1 MVRDFSLKPV
11 LHNGGEQYLE
21 DKKEYKRK
29 LIYFSPKEWEIVCKK
44 AAAVYMRTGTY
55 IRKIAVKGS
64 VKKVDLKQLNHLRMS
79 FVSIGTQ
86 LNQIAKVANST
97 QSIYAKDI
105 EEMREQ
111 FEYLREVFN
120 DYLVPLKSE
129 DILTGE

>member
-1 MVRDFSLKPV
+1 MNMK
-11 LHNGGEQYLE
+11 
-21 DKKEYKRK
+21 
-29 LIYFSPKEWEIVCKK
+29 
-44 AAAVYMRTGTY
+44 TGVY
-55 IRKIAVKGS
+55 IREIALKGS

-129 DILTGE
+129 DILLGE

>member
-1 MVRDFSLKPV
+1 MKA
-11 LHNGGEQYLE
+11 
-21 DKKEYKRK
+21 KKEYKRK

-55 IRKIAVKGS
+55 IRKMAVKAS
-64 VKKVDLKQLNHLRMS
+64 VKKVDLKQLNHLRRS

-97 QSIYAKDI
+97 QSIYVKDI

-111 FEYLREVFN
+111 FEYLKDVFN
-120 DYLVPLKSE
+120 DYLIPLKYE
-129 DILTGE
+129 DVLPGE